1 MYQKELEMIVRAM
14 KEAYYA
20 HGNFSRVS
28 DKERFDLVTDA
39 DENIEAFLLR
49 RIGENYPEDRILS
62 EETGHKTKIEGR
74 TWTVDPID
82 GTVNMAKGLPLF
94 GIQCSLF
101 DGGECVMS
109 AIWLPVFDE
118 CYTAIKGQGAY
129 CNGEKLQVKPSE
141 ASRAVV
147 SFGDFSHKR
156 PDDFTDQHRMLYLL
170 STHVAKIRMFGSA
183 AIDLAAV
190 ASGATNATVI
200 FTKNQW
206 DLAPG
211 ILLCREAGAVV
222 TDPEGGEYAVGSRGV
237 VAAADGEMADLIREC
252 Y

>member
-1 MYQKELEMIVRAM
+1 MYQKELELIVRAM

-20 HGNFSRVS
+20 HGGFSRVS
-28 DKERFDLVTDA
+28 DKDGFDLVTDA
-39 DENIEAFLLR
+39 DENIEAYLLKQ
-49 RIGENYPEDRILS
+49 IHEHFPEDRILS
-62 EETGHKTKIEGR
+62 EETGSKTKIEGR

-82 GTVNMAKGLPLF
+82 GTVNMAKGIPLF

-118 CYTAIKGQGAY
+118 CYTAVKGKGAF
-129 CNGEKLQVKPSE
+129 CNGEPLHVKPCE
-141 ASRAVV
+141 ANRAMV

-156 PDDFTDQHRMLYLL
+156 IDDFTDQHRMLYLL

-183 AIDLAAV
+183 AVDLAAV
-190 ASGATNATVI
+190 ASGVTNATVI
-200 FTKNQW
+200 FTRNQW

-222 TDPEGGEYAVGSRGV
+222 TDQEGKEYTLESRGV
-237 VAAADGEMADLIREC
+237 VAAADKELADLIKEC
-252 Y
+252 L